1 MEPERSCWICL
12 DLCEEVPVCKCKS
25 HVHATCLAKW
35 QLRQAGKPEEKRCR
49 FCHETLSDY
58 RYVLRPDYDDYKD
71 TTIDI
76 QVRHDMWNLIV
87 PVDESIGHETFA
99 KIACLEF
106 GIPHDV
112 FHDTIKFIC
121 TVPDEDTHVVFNG
134 MDCWNAVVFC
144 VQTQVV
150 ERRRREGTIQSV
162 TPETKNELFVA
173 VAAVKKWWN
182 NILNKTKR
190 WMR

>member
-1 MEPERSCWICL
+1 M
-12 DLCEEVPVCKCKS
+12 
-25 HVHATCLAKW
+25 AKW

-49 FCHETLSDY
+49 FCDETLPDY

-76 QVRHDMWNLIV
+76 QIGHEMWNLIV

-106 GIPHDV
+106 GIPRKV
-112 FHDTIKFIC
+112 FHDTITFIC
-121 TVPDEDTHVVFNG
+121 TVPDEDAHVVFRG
-134 MDCWNAVVFC
+134 LDCWDAVVFC

-150 ERRRREGTIQSV
+150 ERRRREGTPIAA
-162 TPETKNELFVA
+162 PETKHEPRVS
-173 VAAVKKWWN
+173 VKKWWK
-182 NILNKTKR
+182 NILNTTKE
-190 WMR
+190 WMRIWTGYQ